1 MTKFSAMVTRE
12 GQEAATEEVAKL
24 TKSLKFSV
32 WVQLGSMVSKCS
44 SGRPVKVG
52 FMSTYVRAI
61 NGAILSDFLALVVSP
76 RRSGSN
82 GF

>member
-1 MTKFSAMVTRE
+1 MFFWQADESGVY
-12 GQEAATEEVAKL
+12 VNL
-24 TKSLKFSV
+24 
-32 WVQLGSMVSKCS
+32 CS
-44 SGRPVKVG
+44 SPRLAKNPPNRP
-52 FMSTYVRAI
+52 I